1 MSILERLAE
10 TSTMDVDPTVDDNQP
25 PCFQRFKI
33 NRKIETE
40 KMLLKTYQE
49 LNSKFHTSNPSLVK
63 TTNTAAA
70 DRKLKLDALVSER
83 DSLPECLTFNCQFCP
98 KNNPTTPVE
107 VIAPV
112 KNSNSLKKD
121 NIDNNETKT
130 SQLNEP
136 VATANSFSDLVEDQ
150 NQVTEDKEAKI
161 ADVPKPR
168 PPRPIHLKIKENVF
182 RTQIKSIVQ
191 KFPDTITKNSGK
203 FIKLYSKDVDEKH
216 KLTQFLESDKN
227 FEFFCTKPKLDKP
240 INVVIKGLPIFSKT
254 QEILSDL
261 EEEFSVD
268 NVTQLISKKHKGPLP
283 FFQITLPRNANN
295 SKIFDLKTLG
305 YLQVR
310 VEGFLV
316 RGITQCYNCNNF
328 FHTASECHLKPRCL
342 KCDNEHPT
350 KQCPIKERQENPFCI
365 NCQEYGHTACYT
377 KCPHFPKPKKG
388 APLPVIQKLNKNK
401 CKEGVTFANVVSG
414 TNSPPLS
421 TPNATDS
428 IQPSEIKNSSKE
440 IHGIIQEEKSDLA
453 QNPCS
458 LPSSTSLEGSVLL
471 VCPLPPHWVAAVAEW
486 YRHRIVA
493 GFVTSSSPVPLK
505 TRRVGQRCTLNL
517 SRAETSS
524 RWCGV
529 VVRRG
534 GASSGVVHVT

>member
-1 MSILERLAE
+1 M
-10 TSTMDVDPTVDDNQP
+10 STMDVDPSDDEIQS
-25 PCFQRFKI
+25 PCFQRLKI

-70 DRKLKLDALVSER
+70 DRKLKLDALVSKR
-83 DSLPECLTFNCQFCP
+83 DSLPECLTFNCQYCP
-98 KNNPTTPVE
+98 KNNLTTPVE
-107 VIAPV
+107 VNAPV
-112 KNSNSLKKD
+112 KNSNSSKKD
-121 NIDNNETKT
+121 NTVNNETKT
-130 SQLNEP
+130 SIKVSTKNKKKFQKHKHKKDSVEDFVFPKKTARPASPSNSEP

-150 NQVTEDKEAKI
+150 NQVIEDKEAKI

-168 PPRPIHLKIKENVF
+168 PPQAIHLRIKENF
-182 RTQIKSIVQ
+182 RTQIKSIFQ
-191 KFPDTITKNSGK
+191 KFPETINKNSGK

-216 KLTQFLESDKN
+216 KLTQFLESDKD

-240 INVVIKGLPIFSKT
+240 IKVVIKGLPIFTKT

-261 EEEFSVD
+261 EVEGFSVD
-268 NVTQLISKKHKGPLP
+268 N
-283 FFQITLPRNANN
+283 
-295 SKIFDLKTLG
+295 TLG

-342 KCDNEHPT
+342 KCGNEHPT

-377 KCPHFPKPKKG
+377 KRPQFPKPKKDS
-388 APLPVIQKLNKNK
+388 PLPAIQKNNKNK

-414 TNSPPLS
+414 INFPSLP
-421 TPNATDS
+421 TPNATVS

-440 IHGIIQEEKSDLA
+440 IHGIIQEDKSDLA
-453 QNPCS
+453 QVIELVNLISNILKRSPEILQILNNLKS
-458 LPSSTSLEGSVLL
+458 ADDDHAKTYILVDALL
-471 VCPLPPHWVAAVAEW
+471 D
-486 YRHRIVA
+486 
-493 GFVTSSSPVPLK
+493 K
-505 TRRVGQRCTLNL
+505 K
-517 SRAETSS
+517 
-524 RWCGV
+524 
-529 VVRRG
+529 
-534 GASSGVVHVT
+534 